1 MSIVYKMEEEEEEE
15 EEEGTSIIRGYQ
27 HPTDEY
33 PFDRSR
39 RMISFVA

>member
-1 MSIVYKMEEEEEEE
+1 MGKEEEEEEE
-15 EEEGTSIIRGYQ
+15 EEEEKATSVIRGYQ

-39 RMISFVA
+39 RILLFAVA